1 MKSWMKAAG
10 PHSWGFMFSF
20 LLHNKHA
27 IKYATLAASHC
38 RFSHVYPVF
47 YSDLTCVFESGR
59 SQGTVPFRLSSA
71 ILALSLW
78 ARTMVR
84 GMHSSVSSVAYPN
97 IRPCPRSTSTV
108 KEQHFIFW
116 RRKNWCFSPELK
128 CKRSDDLVSSSDFAL
143 HAIDMNSLSD
153 VRWLLLQGYQH
164 VTGLIIKSLEKQ
176 RKKKKRDVFVWKH
189 FSSLESQCR
198 WSYSQNVKNFTHL
211 SASHR
216 NQYAGWLLS
225 PLSGSPRWLET
236 WSPHRAAP
244 CPSYTPS
251 LFHPHTGH
259 HTAYVYSCHQMWMS
273 FLAIDVILLVSW
285 IKVNWIA
292 WEVMF
297 FCQDHCC

>member
-10 PHSWGFMFSF
+10 PHSWEFMEACSAFFSTTNMP
-20 LLHNKHA
+20 LSMPEP
-27 IKYATLAASHC
+27 ASHC
-38 RFSHVYPVF
+38 RFRHVYPVF

-128 CKRSDDLVSSSDFAL
+128 CKRSDDLVSSSDFGL

-153 VRWLLLQGYQH
+153 VRWLLLQSYQH

-176 RKKKKRDVFVWKH
+176 RKKKKWMFSFESISPPWNPSVDEVTAKTLKTSLTFLRVIVTNMLDDFSHHSLVVHVGSRRDLPTEQHHARLTHRLCFIHTQDTHCICVFMPSDV
-189 FSSLESQCR
+189 
-198 WSYSQNVKNFTHL
+198 NVLPDYWCNT
-211 SASHR
+211 
-216 NQYAGWLLS
+216 AGVL
-225 PLSGSPRWLET
+225 
-236 WSPHRAAP
+236 
-244 CPSYTPS
+244 
-251 LFHPHTGH
+251 
-259 HTAYVYSCHQMWMS
+259 
-273 FLAIDVILLVSW
+273 D
-285 IKVNWIA
+285 
-292 WEVMF
+292 
-297 FCQDHCC
+297 